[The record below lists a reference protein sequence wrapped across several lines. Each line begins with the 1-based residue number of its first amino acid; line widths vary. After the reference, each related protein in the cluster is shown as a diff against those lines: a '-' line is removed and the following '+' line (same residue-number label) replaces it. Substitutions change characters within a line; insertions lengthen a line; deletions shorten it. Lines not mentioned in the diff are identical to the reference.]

1 MSENWTVIKL
11 LSWAAPYLE
20 KYGVGTARLDAE
32 LLLAKAL
39 SCNRIDLYL
48 NYDRP
53 TSATERGIFKKL
65 LIRRRAREPIAYICG
80 QKEFW
85 SLPFMVN
92 PDVLIPRPETEHL
105 VEAAIA
111 IINEHYSA
119 GGTVVD
125 LGTGSGNILL
135 SLAHHF
141 QAHMALNWLGFDLS
155 PRAVETAGKNARLL
169 KLERVIFAVADL
181 AAVQPQPGHKWDVIL
196 SNPPYIPTGELK
208 KLAEEVRWEPQKAL
222 DGGPDGL
229 DYYRVLSQRIPSLLG
244 KEGGFLIVE
253 VGKGQA
259 KKVKTL
265 LAEQSPYSLD
275 TVTDLQGIE
284 RVVVARWIKS

>member
-11 LSWAAPYLE
+11 LSWAAQYLE
-20 KYGVGTARLDAE
+20 KYGIDTARLDAE

-39 SCNRIDLYL
+39 SCKRIDLYL

-53 TSATERGIFKKL
+53 TSAAEREIFKKL
-65 LIRRRAREPIAYICG
+65 FIRRRQREPIAYILG

-85 SLPFMVN
+85 SLPFTVN
-92 PDVLIPRPETEHL
+92 PGVLIPRPETEHL

-111 IINEHYSA
+111 IIDQHYSA

-141 QAHMALNWLGFDLS
+141 RAHGELKWLGFDLN
-155 PRAVETAGKNARLL
+155 PDAVETAAKNARRL
-169 KLERVIFAVADL
+169 KLERVAFAVADL
-181 AAVQPQPGHKWDVIL
+181 AVVRPQPNQNWNIIL

-208 KLAEEVRWEPQKAL
+208 KLAEEVRREPQGAL

-229 DYYRVLSQRIPSLLG
+229 DYYRVLSQRILSLLP
-244 KEGGFLIVE
+244 EGGFLIVE
-253 VGKGQA
+253 VGEGQA
-259 KKVKTL
+259 EKVKNL
-265 LAEQSPYSLD
+265 LAEQNPYSLD
-275 TVTDLQGIE
+275 TVVDLQGIE

>member
-11 LSWAAPYLE
+11 LSWAVPYLG
-20 KYGVGTARLDAE
+20 KYGINTSRLDAE
-32 LLLAKAL
+32 LLLADAL

-53 TSATERGIFKKL
+53 TSVTERAAFKKL
-65 LIRRRAREPIAYICG
+65 LIRRREREPIAYILG

-92 PDVLIPRPETEHL
+92 PEVLIPRPETEHL

-111 IINEHYSA
+111 IINQHYSA

-141 QAHMALNWLGFDLS
+141 RAHMALNWLGFDLS
-155 PRAVETAGKNARLL
+155 PKAVETAGKNARLL
-169 KLERVIFAVADL
+169 KLERVVFSVADL
-181 AAVQPQPGHKWDVIL
+181 AAVQPKPGQNWDVIL

-208 KLAEEVRWEPQKAL
+208 KLASEVRQEPQKAL

-229 DYYRVLSQRIPSLLG
+229 DYYRVLSQRILSLLP
-244 KEGGFLIVE
+244 EGGFLIVE
-253 VGKGQA
+253 VGDGQA
-259 KKVKTL
+259 EKVKTL
-265 LAEQSPYSLD
+265 LAEQNPYSLD
-275 TVTDLQGIE
+275 TVLDLQGME
-284 RVVVARWIKS
+284 RVVIGRWIKS